1 MKMDTS
7 PSAVGASNRSS
18 PLRVMRNS
26 LLLGGMML
34 KLSLRDKRAFFF
46 SLLFPLAFLYIFG
59 VLAAG
64 EGPEALREIT
74 SRLVGLAIMTGS
86 FFGQGL
92 TLAIQRERG
101 MLRRYRLTPLGAAGL
116 LGGTA
121 IAGLVMVAISV
132 GLQLLLWHVQFH
144 APLHFHAGLFLIA
157 AIISSLAMASLGL
170 VIAAVASTMQEAQI
184 LFQITFLGALFL
196 SGMTI
201 PLEVFPKW
209 IQRSALF
216 LPPTHMMT
224 VLENVLLGAPSLIPD
239 IPALVALVLMT
250 VVAFVAAARLF
261 RWEKD
266 DPLPRHA
273 KLSALL
279 ALLPILV
286 YGFWLNTRPVP
297 PATSPSPVTA
307 PTQR

>member
-1 MKMDTS
+1 MSRAALDTPEARAARPS
-7 PSAVGASNRSS
+7 PA
-18 PLRVMRNS
+18 RVARNALS
-26 LLLGGMML
+26 LAGMML
-34 KLSLRDKRAFFF
+34 KLSLRDRRAFFF
-46 SLLFPLAFLYIFG
+46 SLVFPLAFLYVFG
-59 VLAAG
+59 LLAAG

-92 TLAIQRERG
+92 TIAIQRERG

-121 IAGLVMVAISV
+121 IAGLAMVALSV

-144 APLHFHAGLFLIA
+144 APLHFNPWLFLVA
-157 AIISSLAMASLGL
+157 GVISALAMASLGL

-184 LFQITFLGALFL
+184 LFQITFMGALFL

-201 PLEVFPKW
+201 PLDAFPAW
-209 IQRSALF
+209 VQRVAVF

-224 VLENVLLGAPSLIPD
+224 VLDHVLLGARSLVPD
-239 IPALVALVLMT
+239 LPALVALVVMT
-250 VVAFVAAARLF
+250 AAAFTAAARLF

-266 DPLPRHA
+266 DPLPRRA
-273 KLSALL
+273 KLTAFL
-279 ALLPILV
+279 ALTPILL
-286 YGFWLNTRPVP
+286 YGAWLNARPAKAPPPAAPP
-297 PATSPSPVTA
+297 PATS
-307 PTQR
+307 R

>member
-1 MKMDTS
+1 
-7 PSAVGASNRSS
+7 
-18 PLRVMRNS
+18 
-26 LLLGGMML
+26 MML
-34 KLSLRDKRAFFF
+34 KLSFRDKRAFFF
-46 SLLFPLAFLYIFG
+46 SLVFPLAFLYVFG
-59 VLAAG
+59 LLAAG
-64 EGPEALREIT
+64 EGPEMLREIT

-121 IAGLVMVAISV
+121 LAGLVMVALSV
-132 GLQLLLWHVQFH
+132 GLQLVLWHFQFH
-144 APLHFHAGLFLIA
+144 APLHFNAGLFLVA
-157 AIISSLAMASLGL
+157 GVISSLAMASLGL

-184 LFQITFLGALFL
+184 LFQITFMGALFL

-201 PLEVFPKW
+201 PLEAFPAW
-209 IQRSALF
+209 VQRVAVF

-224 VLENVLLGAPSLIPD
+224 VLENVLLGARSLLPD
-239 IPALVALVLMT
+239 LPALVALVLMT
-250 VVAFVAAARLF
+250 IGAFAAAARLF

-266 DPLPRHA
+266 DPLPRRA

-279 ALLPILV
+279 ALTPVILF
-286 YGFWLNTRPVP
+286 GAWLNMRPAASPMPPPPPPP
-297 PATSPSPVTA
+297 PARSA
-307 PTQR
+307 R